1 MSNLKQNSEEEGKM
15 LNNDGNPNQIHFN
28 DSMLD
33 DFNFDND
40 KLDQIVSTVPKTDK

>member
-1 MSNLKQNSEEEGKM
+1 MLDQNDK
-15 LNNDGNPNQIHFN
+15 PNQIQFN

-40 KLDQIVSTVPKTDK
+40 KLDQIVSAKPKPDNQK